1 MNVWPLPTQR
11 DPNAVTLRALILS
24 LFALLL
30 PAFGCRRPVG
40 SPLPPSRCRS
50 RPPTIG
56 PRDVLAVNVF
66 NETNLTGQFR
76 VSEDGSINYPYLG
89 SLHVEGLTEGD
100 VAEVIRTRLGASSA
114 ENDGGL
120 NVLRDPSVRVEMH
133 EVNSRRVSV
142 FGEVQHPG
150 VFPHQQCI
158 TVTQAISL
166 AGGFTQLAE
175 KNQVRI
181 TRQERSG
188 SRRTFVLRVED
199 IAEGRAPDF
208 ELEPG
213 DVIFIPQTIA

>member
-1 MNVWPLPTQR
+1 MNAPTRSPQQ
-11 DPNAVTLRALILS
+11 DCTAVTLRALIIVCFATLS
-24 LFALLL
+24 CLTS
-30 PAFGCRRPVG
+30 CRRPVG
-40 SPLPPSRCRS
+40 APLPPSRCRS
-50 RPPTIG
+50 RTPTIG

-66 NETNLTGQFR
+66 NEPNLTGQFR
-76 VSEDGSINYPYLG
+76 VSEDGHINYPYVGRLR
-89 SLHVEGLTEGD
+89 VEGMSEGE
-100 VAEVIRTRLGASSA
+100 VATLIHNRLGESTP

-133 EVNSRRVSV
+133 EVNSRRLSV

-181 TRQERSG
+181 TRQDRSG
-188 SRRTFVLRVED
+188 ERRTFVLRVED

-213 DVIFIPQTIA
+213 DVVFVPQTIA